1 VALTATELAA
11 SAGAPVVP
19 VIVIDDAEHAVALG
33 EALVAGGIRTAE
45 VTLRT
50 PAGLEAIR
58 RMAQVGGLIVGAG
71 TVIDPEGVDR
81 AVDAGARFIVS
92 PGLDEAVVNRCR
104 DLDVLALPGVATA
117 SEVQHAMRLGLQAVK
132 LFPAGVMG
140 GATLISALGG
150 PFPDMQFMP
159 SGGVS
164 LASAPEYLALASVS
178 LISGSWMVSRE
189 LIASQQFG
197 EIERISRQTT
207 EALTA

>member
-1 VALTATELAA
+1 MALTATELAA

-33 EALVAGGIRTAE
+33 ESLVAGGIRTAE
-45 VTLRT
+45 VTFRT

-71 TVIDPEGVDR
+71 TVIDPEGVER

-132 LFPAGVMG
+132 LFPAGV
-140 GATLISALGG
+140 
-150 PFPDMQFMP
+150 
-159 SGGVS
+159 
-164 LASAPEYLALASVS
+164 
-178 LISGSWMVSRE
+178 
-189 LIASQQFG
+189 
-197 EIERISRQTT
+197 
-207 EALTA
+207 

>member
-1 VALTATELAA
+1 MALTATELAA

-33 EALVAGGIRTAE
+33 ESLVAGGIRTAE
-45 VTLRT
+45 VTFRT

-71 TVIDPEGVDR
+71 TVIDPEGVER

-132 LFPAGVMG
+132 LFPAGVIG
-140 GATLISALGG
+140 GATLISALGN
-150 PFPDMQFMP
+150 P
-159 SGGVS
+159 SPTCSSCPRAGCHSPRRRSTWLWRRCLWSAAVGWCR
-164 LASAPEYLALASVS
+164 AS
-178 LISGSWMVSRE
+178 
-189 LIASQQFG
+189 
-197 EIERISRQTT
+197 
-207 EALTA
+207 